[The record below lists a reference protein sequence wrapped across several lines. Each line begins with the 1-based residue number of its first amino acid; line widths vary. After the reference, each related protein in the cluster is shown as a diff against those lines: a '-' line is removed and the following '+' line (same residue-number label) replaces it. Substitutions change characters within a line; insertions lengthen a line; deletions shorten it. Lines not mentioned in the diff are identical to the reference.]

1 MFIHKIL
8 ISIEINVIVRSQH
21 SIKDDDEAEYIKE
34 NTPKPSIE
42 DEVEMKPLIERVSSS
57 DANGV
62 IPKDNNHTD
71 DEKLEEN
78 KSLLG
83 NRSMDCPMDTNA
95 IVEPVFKIQIEPP
108 SNNSNSGAHE
118 GEVMSKV
125 YVEFKAGKVNYPH
138 SESDSQSS
146 GSTHKTLERVNH
158 IIHNENMMNV
168 EKPTKEEKKAYDG
181 KHPRFNLRRS
191 SSCGRYFKYG
201 HVLILRTCE

>member
-1 MFIHKIL
+1 
-8 ISIEINVIVRSQH
+8 
-21 SIKDDDEAEYIKE
+21 
-34 NTPKPSIE
+34 
-42 DEVEMKPLIERVSSS
+42 MKPLIERVSAT

-71 DEKLEEN
+71 DQKLEEN
-78 KSLLG
+78 KCLLD
-83 NRSMDCPMDTNA
+83 NRTMDCPIDTNA
-95 IVEPVFKIQIEPP
+95 IVEPVFKIEIEPP

-158 IIHNENMMNV
+158 IINNEKMMNV
-168 EKPTKEEKKAYDG
+168 EKTTKQEKKANDG

-191 SSCGRYFKYG
+191 SSCGKYFNYS
-201 HVLILRTCE
+201 HDSIL